1 MVAPDYSPPWWLR
14 NGLALT
20 LYTALWQ
27 SRHWQ
32 TTIAEPQP
40 PYQSHVFTGAGGVP
54 IYGWMAKPEQAQATI
69 VGTYGITGSLDNQWF
84 LQILG
89 RLAFAAGFAVVLFD
103 WRGHGQT
110 AAFSPTLT
118 SDGLYEGTDFVQIAA
133 QAKQMGY
140 PSPFWFTGYSL
151 GGQLALWGIKAAAE
165 LDSASLNL
173 SASEIGGAA
182 VICPNLESQRS
193 LTYLLNHPLGRYLER
208 AIAKELKKLA
218 WQINEYH
225 PGSLDPNEIE
235 RANHIIEFDHEL
247 VINRLGFPDVEA
259 YYQAT
264 SPLYILPHLNRPT
277 LILYAANDPMFIPEL
292 AMELKEICA
301 TNPWLELILT
311 PHGGHVSH
319 FSSQRSQHQAGDSTP
334 WWAWHRILTWFQAQA
349 PSC

>member
-1 MVAPDYSPPWWLR
+1 MLIPAYSPPWWLR

-27 SRHWQ
+27 SRRWQ

-40 PYQSHVFTGAGGVP
+40 PYQSHVFTGADGVP
-54 IYGWMAKPEQAQATI
+54 IYGWIAKPELAHATI
-69 VGTYGITGSLDNQWF
+69 IGTYGITGSLDNQWF

-89 RLAFAAGFAVVLFD
+89 RQAFAAGFAVVLFD

-110 AAFSPTLT
+110 AALSPTLT
-118 SDGLYEGTDFVQIAA
+118 SDGLYEGTDFIQIAA
-133 QAKQMGY
+133 QAKQMGC
-140 PSPFWFTGYSL
+140 PAPLWFTGYSL
-151 GGQLALWGIKAAAE
+151 GGQLALWGVKAAAE

-193 LTYLLNHPLGRYLER
+193 LTYLLRHPLGRYLER

-218 WQINEYH
+218 WQINAYH
-225 PGSLDPNEIE
+225 PGSLDPEAIE

-247 VINRLGFPDVEA
+247 VIGRLGFPDVEA

-277 LILYAANDPMFIPEL
+277 LILYAADDPMFIPTL
-292 AMELKEICA
+292 ADELKAICA
-301 TNPWLELILT
+301 ENPCLELILT

-319 FSSQRSQHQAGDSTP
+319 FSSPQSQQQAGDPDP
-334 WWAWHRILTWFQAQA
+334 WWAWHRILNWFQEQA
-349 PSC
+349 P